1 MARILA
7 LDSGTTS
14 VRAMVFDERGRELG
28 MCQQEIRQ
36 AYPHT
41 GWVEED
47 PMEIWDAQMKVC
59 TQLL

>member
-1 MARILA
+1 MAKILA

-28 MCQQEIRQ
+28 MCQQEIQQ

-41 GWVEED
+41 GWVEE
-47 PMEIWDAQMKVC
+47 EIGRAHV
-59 TQLL
+59 